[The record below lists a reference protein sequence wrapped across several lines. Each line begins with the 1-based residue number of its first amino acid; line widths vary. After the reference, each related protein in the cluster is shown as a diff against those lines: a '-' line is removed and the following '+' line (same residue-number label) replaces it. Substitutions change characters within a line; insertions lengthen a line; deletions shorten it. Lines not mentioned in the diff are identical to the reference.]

1 MIDVTLKT
9 KKNNIVGFLIRGHAD
24 FSEEGSDIV
33 CSAVSILAYTT
44 VNTLDLYI
52 DNVMFSDSE
61 EEMTLEINTRTNQT
75 DVVFKYFETGI
86 QTLLGNYNK
95 YVNLDYEEL

>member
-52 DNVMFSDSE
+52 DNLKFSDDGDKIR
-61 EEMTLEINTRTNQT
+61 LEIEKSTDQT
-75 DVVFKYFETGI
+75 DIIFKFFETGI
-86 QTLLGNYNK
+86 QELLENYNE
-95 YVNLDYEEL
+95 YSQLELQ